1 MCRGSCG
8 ASLLW
13 LREVISLGHAAR
25 SPFSGMVLSRHA
37 VTSYPLT
44 WSLDLAHPLLD
55 KLCTAR
61 LKLERQPNGS
71 LRNGVHESMPGRCPD
86 SESSSM
92 SADTSTG
99 AAAQRLKRT
108 PLYDEHR
115 ALGGRLVEFS
125 GWEMPVQYSGILEE
139 HRAVRE
145 RAGLFDVCHMGEF
158 SVEGPGALDF
168 LQGLVPNNVAR
179 LADGQALYTQLC
191 NEQGGTLDDLLIYRR
206 GDERYMAVV
215 NAGTTES
222 DWAWFTQRAAGRS
235 DVTLANISDETG
247 LVALQGPRARD
258 ILRPLTDT
266 DLDAINYYHF
276 VEGTVA
282 GISCLI
288 SRTGYTGE
296 DGFELYC
303 AAGDVVALWRAVLE
317 AGTPQGLL
325 PAGLGARDTLR
336 LEAGYCLY
344 GHELNEQITPLEA
357 GLGWSVK
364 LEKGHDFIGREAL
377 LAEKQQ
383 GLPRKLVG
391 IELRDRGIPRAEYA
405 ILRDGKAIGALTSG
419 TMGPTVG
426 KAIGMGYVP
435 SEDAAPGTEIAIDI
449 RGKAV
454 PAVIVALPF
463 YKRAK

>member
-1 MCRGSCG
+1 
-8 ASLLW
+8 
-13 LREVISLGHAAR
+13 
-25 SPFSGMVLSRHA
+25 
-37 VTSYPLT
+37 
-44 WSLDLAHPLLD
+44 
-55 KLCTAR
+55 
-61 LKLERQPNGS
+61 
-71 LRNGVHESMPGRCPD
+71 
-86 SESSSM
+86 M
-92 SADTSTG
+92 SADTSTD
-99 AAAQRLKRT
+99 AATPRLKRT

-115 ALGGRLVEFS
+115 ALGARLVEFS

-158 SVEGPGALDF
+158 HIEGPGALDF

-179 LADGQALYTQLC
+179 LGVGQALYTQIC
-191 NEQGGTLDDLLIYRR
+191 NEQGGTLDDLLIYHLT
-206 GDERYMAVV
+206 DQRYMAVV
-215 NAGTTES
+215 NAGTMEG
-222 DWAWFTQRAAGRS
+222 DWAWFTKQADGHSAMALTNDS
-235 DVTLANISDETG
+235 ETTG
-247 LVALQGPRARD
+247 LIALQGPLARD
-258 ILRPLTDT
+258 ILHTLTDA
-266 DLDAINYYHF
+266 DLDTIVYYHF
-276 VEGTVA
+276 TEGDVA
-282 GISCLI
+282 NISCLI

-303 AAGDVVALWRAVLE
+303 ASDDVVALWRALLA
-317 AGTPQGLL
+317 AGTPAGLL

-344 GHELNEQITPLEA
+344 GHELNEQISPLEA

-377 LAEKQQ
+377 LAQKQR

-391 IELRDRGIPRAEYA
+391 VELRDRGVPRAGYP
-405 ILRDGKAIGALTSG
+405 ILRDGAAIGELTSG
-419 TMGPTVG
+419 TVGPTLG

-435 SEDAAPGTEIAIDI
+435 PENAAPGTEVAIEI

-463 YKRAK
+463 FKRAK